1 MHGARAENEQ
11 GFAHHREPL
20 RPRRQR
26 RGAGGG
32 EGEAGNAE
40 VKKLKI

>member
-1 MHGARAENEQ
+1 VHGARAQDEQ
-11 GFAHHREPL
+11 RRAHHREPL

-26 RGAGGG
+26 RGASGG

-40 VKKLKI
+40 VN